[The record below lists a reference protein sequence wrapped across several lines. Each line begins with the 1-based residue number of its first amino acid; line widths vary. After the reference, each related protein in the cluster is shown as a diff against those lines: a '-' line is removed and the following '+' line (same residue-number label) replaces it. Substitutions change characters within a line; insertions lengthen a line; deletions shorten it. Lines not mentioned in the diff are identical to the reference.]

1 MRRGSMN
8 SFYRFNN
15 LANTAKCKH
24 AITEKISSESYAF
37 SMALHTRE
45 ESKLII
51 ENRKKMIKRLDWND
65 NAFFIV
71 ANQTHSDHILVIKEH
86 RHRGWEKIDTA
97 VEDCDALITDKK
109 DIVLTILTAD
119 CVPILLM
126 DSQLDVVA
134 AVHAGWRGSKAE
146 IVAKTVK
153 KMCEVFSCDPE
164 NIIAGIGPAIGVCC
178 YEVDSSVADY
188 FHATQK
194 ISLLQKDKYML
205 NLPEVNKQQLLNI
218 GLLESNIEMS
228 QQCTACGVD
237 RFFSYRKEKGCSGRF
252 MSMICLQ

>member
-1 MRRGSMN
+1 MIP
-8 SFYRFNN
+8 FYHFKH

-37 SMALHTRE
+37 SMALHTGE
-45 ESKLII
+45 QSKLII
-51 ENRKKMIKRLDWND
+51 ENRKKLRQKLDCND
-65 NAFFIV
+65 NLSFVV
-71 ANQTHSDHILVIKEH
+71 ANQTHSSNIVVIKEYGD
-86 RHRGWEKIDTA
+86 RGWEKIGSA

-178 YEVDSSVADY
+178 YEVNSGVATH
-188 FHATQK
+188 FHAYQK
-194 ISLLQKDKYML
+194 LTRSKKDKYML
-205 NLPEVNKQQLLNI
+205 DLAEINKQQLLNV

-228 QQCTACGVD
+228 QICTACGVD